1 MYEIRRLIVL
11 CLTDPKW
18 AIAHTQQIPQEIGLA
33 HPLVRAVAN
42 YNPDLSAQMPDDPII
57 LGEIADEISE
67 ALRAKALT

>member
-18 AIAHTQQIPQEIGLA
+18 AIAHTQQIPEEVGLA

-42 YNPDLSAQMPDDPII
+42 YNRDLASRMPDDPII
-57 LGEIADEISE
+57 LGEIADEITE
-67 ALRAKALT
+67 ALKARVLT